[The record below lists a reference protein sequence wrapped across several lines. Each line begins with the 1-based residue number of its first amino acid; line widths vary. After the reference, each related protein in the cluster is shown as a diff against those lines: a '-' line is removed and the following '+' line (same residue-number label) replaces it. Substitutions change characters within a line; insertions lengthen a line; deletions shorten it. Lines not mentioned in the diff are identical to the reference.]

1 MSRRNKQTRTR
12 GKRTGEEEE
21 EKSEQEEA
29 GAFSSSCA
37 ASGAVRHVAQSD
49 VGHRRAAS
57 MVANF
62 GGVGMADTPRA
73 LRDRFCQTWR
83 ATQRAV
89 DVEEVVL
96 LGAALCREVLVPDQW
111 QSAIQRF
118 SQFSSAV
125 GCSCIARARRLRLP
139 CVARKTGSRPTKP
152 PVGAPWVLRGSFA
165 APVGEPGHSYRF
177 LGI

>member
-1 MSRRNKQTRTR
+1 M
-12 GKRTGEEEE
+12 GEGEEE
-21 EKSEQEEA
+21 KVEQEEA
-29 GAFSSSCA
+29 GACSSSCA

-62 GGVGMADTPRA
+62 GGVGMGDTPRA

-96 LGAALCREVLVPDQW
+96 LAATVCREVLVPDQW

-118 SQFSSAV
+118 PQFSSAV
-125 GCSCIARARRLRLP
+125 GCSCIPRARRLRLP

-152 PVGAPWVLRGSFA
+152 PVGAPWVLRGTFA
-165 APVGEPGHSYRF
+165 APVGEPGHTSRF

>member
-1 MSRRNKQTRTR
+1 M
-12 GKRTGEEEE
+12 GEEEE
-21 EKSEQEEA
+21 EKVEQEEA
-29 GAFSSSCA
+29 GACSSSCA

-62 GGVGMADTPRA
+62 GGVGMGDTPRA

-96 LGAALCREVLVPDQW
+96 LAATVCREVFVPDQW
-111 QSAIQRF
+111 QSAI
-118 SQFSSAV
+118 
-125 GCSCIARARRLRLP
+125 
-139 CVARKTGSRPTKP
+139 
-152 PVGAPWVLRGSFA
+152 
-165 APVGEPGHSYRF
+165 
-177 LGI
+177 